1 MTREELEQELHR
13 KIKLREQD
21 LKENET
27 PEEEPVEEPTRMIG
41 EDSKEEADEPTRM
54 FTGDIGDF
62 IKKKKDYEDVPEED
76 AYEEILQKAERKEDK
91 TGKRRKRSESCA
103 AIYPG

>member
-1 MTREELEQELHR
+1 M
-13 KIKLREQD
+13 KP
-21 LKENET
+21 

-62 IKKKKDYEDVPEED
+62 IKKKKG
-76 AYEEILQKAERKEDK
+76 L
-91 TGKRRKRSESCA
+91 
-103 AIYPG
+103 

>member
-1 MTREELEQELHR
+1 M
-13 KIKLREQD
+13 K
-21 LKENET
+21 T

-62 IKKKKDYEDVPEED
+62 IKRKRTMKMFRKKMHMKRFFSPGRESG
-76 AYEEILQKAERKEDK
+76 K
-91 TGKRRKRSESCA
+91 KRR
-103 AIYPG
+103 